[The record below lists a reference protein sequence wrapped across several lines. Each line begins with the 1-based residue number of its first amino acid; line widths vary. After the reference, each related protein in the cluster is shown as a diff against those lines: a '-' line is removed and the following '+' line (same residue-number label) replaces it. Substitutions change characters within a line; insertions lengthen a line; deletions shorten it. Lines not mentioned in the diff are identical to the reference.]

1 MRVDRR
7 CFGCLLFCLV
17 QEKRDHLD
25 TMKVEEVGYCRGYV
39 KKILD
44 RFYMKAFLIC
54 DEYLAE
60 E

>member
-1 MRVDRR
+1 MWVDRR

-17 QEKRDHLD
+17 QEKIDDLD
-25 TMKVEEVGYCRGYV
+25 TMKVEEVGYFHGYV

-44 RFYMKAFLIC
+44 RFYVKNFLIC

>member
-1 MRVDRR
+1 M
-7 CFGCLLFCLV
+7 
-17 QEKRDHLD
+17 QEKRDDLD
-25 TMKVEEVGYCRGYV
+25 TMKVEDAGYCYGYV

-44 RFYMKAFLIC
+44 RFYVKDFLIC